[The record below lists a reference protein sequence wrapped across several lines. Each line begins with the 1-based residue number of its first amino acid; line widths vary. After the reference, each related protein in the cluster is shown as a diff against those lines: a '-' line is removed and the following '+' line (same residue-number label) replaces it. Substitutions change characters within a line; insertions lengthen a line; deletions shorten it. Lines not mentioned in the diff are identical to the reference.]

1 MTDFLSSLFL
11 AISDVQNNPVLSS
24 ILAILFGPLLTFG
37 LYWLLNKL
45 VALIPNQKVRN
56 AIEPY
61 AFIGVVLLLVGGLLI
76 GPTIQTVLFSFMN
89 ADSTEWVGFK
99 NYVKLFAD
107 PNFLIT
113 VRNNILWIAVVPL
126 VTIILGLLIATLTDK
141 LGKVREQVFK
151 SIIFMPMAI
160 SFVAASSIWRLNYMW
175 DAGDKQIG
183 LLNAIIKSVGLT
195 PVNWVQN
202 DTFALNSFMLMVIV
216 IWANAGFA
224 MTLLSAAVKAVPE
237 ETIEA
242 AAIDGATGAQ
252 AFFRVVLPQ
261 IWGTVVS
268 VFITVLISSMKIF
281 DVIWGMTGGNFRTNV
296 LGVDFFLQY
305 FIYLNTGKASAI
317 VVLLMVAIIPIMIYQ
332 IRSYRKQEEI
342 R

>member
-1 MTDFLSSLFL
+1 MSDLFL
-11 AISDVQNNPVLSS
+11 AIGQVLQNPILSS
-24 ILAILFGPLLTFG
+24 ILAILFGPLATFG

-45 VALIPNQKVRN
+45 VSLIPNQKVRN

-61 AFIGVVLLLVGGLLI
+61 AFIGVVLLLVGTLLV
-76 GPTIQTVLFSFMN
+76 GPTIQTMIFSFFEFVDDEPAN
-89 ADSTEWVGFK
+89 WIGLT
-99 NYVKLFAD
+99 NYTKLLDD
-107 PNFLIT
+107 PNFLYTI
-113 VRNNILWIAVVPL
+113 RNNVLWVAVVPA

-141 LGKVREQVFK
+141 LGKVREQIFK

-160 SFVAASSIWRLNYMW
+160 SFVAASSIWRLNYQW
-175 DAGDKQIG
+175 DAGDTQIG
-183 LLNAIIKSVGLT
+183 TLNALIKSVGLT
-195 PVNWVQN
+195 PVNWLQ
-202 DTFALNSFMLMVIV
+202 TEEFALNNLMLMVIV

-242 AAIDGATGAQ
+242 AAIDGATGVQ

-281 DVIWGMTGGNFRTNV
+281 DVIWGMTGGNFHTNV

-305 FIYLNTGKASAI
+305 FVYLDTGKASAI
-317 VVLLMVAIIPIMIYQ
+317 VVMLMVAINPIMIYQ

>member
-1 MTDFLSSLFL
+1 MTDLFL
-11 AISDVQNNPVLSS
+11 AIGQVMQNPILSS
-24 ILAILFGPLLTFG
+24 ILAILFGPLATFG

-45 VALIPNQKVRN
+45 VALIPSQKFRN
-56 AIEPY
+56 AVEPY
-61 AFIGVVLLLVGGLLI
+61 AFIGVVLLLVGGLLV
-76 GPTIQTVLFSFMN
+76 GPTIQTVIYSF
-89 ADSTEWVGFK
+89 FK
-99 NYVKLFAD
+99 FVDDEPTDWIGLGNYFKLFED
-107 PNFLIT
+107 PNFLYT
-113 VRNNILWIAVVPL
+113 VRNNLLWVAVVPA
-126 VTIILGLLIATLTDK
+126 VTIILGLFIATLTDK
-141 LGKVREQVFK
+141 LGKAREQIFK

-160 SFVAASSIWRLNYMW
+160 SFVAASSIWKLNYQW
-175 DAGDKQIG
+175 DAGETQIG
-183 LLNAIIKSVGLT
+183 TLNALIKAVGLT
-195 PVNWVQN
+195 PVNWIQT
-202 DTFALNSFMLMVIV
+202 DTFALNSLMLMVIV

-261 IWGTVVS
+261 IWGTVIS

-281 DVIWGMTGGNFRTNV
+281 DVIWGMTGGNFHTNV

-317 VVLLMVAIIPIMIYQ
+317 VVLLMIAIIPIMIYQ

>member
-1 MTDFLSSLFL
+1 MSDLFL
-11 AISDVQNNPVLSS
+11 AIGQVMQNPVLSS
-24 ILAILFGPLLTFG
+24 ILAILFGPLATFG

-45 VALIPNQKVRN
+45 VAIIPNQKIRN

-61 AFIGVVLLLVGGLLI
+61 AFIGVVLLLVGTLLV
-76 GPTIQTVLFSFMN
+76 GPTIQTMVFSFFN
-89 ADSTEWVGFK
+89 FVDDEPSEWIGLT
-99 NYVKLFAD
+99 NYIKLFED
-107 PNFLIT
+107 PNFIFT
-113 VRNNILWIAVVPL
+113 IRNNVLWVVVVPA

-141 LGKVREQVFK
+141 LGKVREQIFK

-160 SFVAASSIWRLNYMW
+160 SFVAASSIWRLNYQW
-175 DAGDKQIG
+175 DAGETQIG
-183 LLNAIIKSVGLT
+183 TLNALIKAVGLT
-195 PVNWVQN
+195 PVNWLQ
-202 DTFALNSFMLMVIV
+202 TEEFALNNLMLMVIV

-281 DVIWGMTGGNFRTNV
+281 DVIWGMTGGNFHTNV

-305 FIYLNTGKASAI
+305 FVYLNTGKASAI
-317 VVLLMVAIIPIMIYQ
+317 VVMLMVAIIPIMIYQ

>member
-1 MTDFLSSLFL
+1 MSDLFL
-11 AISDVQNNPVLSS
+11 AISEAMNNPVISA
-24 ILAILFGPLLTFG
+24 ILAIIFGPIVTFG
-37 LYWLLNKL
+37 LYWFLNKL
-45 VALIPNQKVRN
+45 VSWIPNRKVRS

-61 AFIGVVLLLVGGLLI
+61 VFIGIVLALIGVLLI
-76 GPTIQTVLFSFMN
+76 GPTIQTMLFSFMN
-89 ADSTEWVGFK
+89 ADSTEWIGFK
-99 NYVKLFAD
+99 NYVKLFSD
-107 PNFLIT
+107 PNFLYT
-113 VRNNILWIAVVPL
+113 VRNNLLWIAVVPL
-126 VTIILGLLIATLTDK
+126 VTIILGLFIATLTDK
-141 LGKVREQVFK
+141 LGKVRERVFK

-160 SFVAASSIWRLNYMW
+160 SFVAASSIWRLTYQW
-175 DAGDKQIG
+175 DSGDKQIG
-183 LLNAIIKSVGLT
+183 ALNAIIKALGGT
-195 PVNWVQN
+195 PVNWIQE
-202 DTFALNSFMLMVIV
+202 DRFALNSLMLMVIV

-261 IWGTVVS
+261 IWGTVIS

-305 FIYLNTGKASAI
+305 FIYLDTGKASAI
-317 VVLLMVAIIPIMIYQ
+317 VMLLMVAIIPVMIYQ